1 MPHDPFKPPSSDV
14 SVPDIRRGS
23 AVKAVVLGA
32 VTDIVGSMIASFVFF
47 VAYGAYLAMT
57 GNSPDQIGARTGDVG
72 FDSPVGIL
80 VNIVGCLFSV
90 LGGFVC
96 ARVAKHSE
104 YKLGGILSAVSVALG
119 VLVSGGAEPMIA
131 LYSLLTI
138 ASVMIGIHIGA
149 RRNRSALREA
159 ARAGALP

>member
-14 SVPDIRRGS
+14 GVPDIRRGS
-23 AVKAVVLGA
+23 AVKAVMVGA

-47 VAYGAYLAMT
+47 IAYGAYLAMT
-57 GNSPDQIGARTGDVG
+57 GDSPEEIGARTGDVG

-90 LGGFVC
+90 LGGYVC
-96 ARVAKHSE
+96 ARIAKHSE

-119 VLVSGGAEPMIA
+119 ILLAGGNEPMIA

-138 ASVMIGIHIGA
+138 ASVMIGIHMGA
-149 RRNRSALREA
+149 RRNRSAFREA
-159 ARAGALP
+159 ARVGVLP